1 MFEWCRREAVCASL
15 CVGEAGVCSLHG
27 ELCYYL
33 ILAERSCRLLG
44 RLVIKHAV
52 TSPGVSR
59 GASMDN
65 NLTRSIMTDPRAINT
80 LM

>member
-1 MFEWCRREAVCASL
+1 MSL
-15 CVGEAGVCSLHG
+15 CREAGVCSLHG

-33 ILAERSCRLLG
+33 ILVETSCRLLG

-52 TSPGVSR
+52 TSPCVSC
-59 GASMDN
+59 GTSVDN
-65 NLTRSIMTDPRAINT
+65 SLTRNIMTDTLAIYI